1 MSYLYKLT
9 DEFGNTRDQT
19 HWAEGTKHEI
29 AKELRDS
36 TQPLCTRHYYHA
48 YENPLV
54 AVFMNPVHAN
64 FRNSILW
71 RATGWVSKRDGQ
83 LKCGCFTLR
92 TLQQIPLPVLTTNQR
107 VRVSIQCT
115 LKRSQT
121 ESFKL
126 WAKNWLSG
134 IDRAADAANA
144 AYAANATYAA
154 YAACAAADAANAA
167 CAAHATYAAYAAN
180 AACAA
185 HAANATN
192 AACAAYAANAAN
204 AACAAANA
212 AHAAIA
218 ANVAPFN
225 LIAVIKRALR
235 EEPANS

>member
-167 CAAHATYAAYAAN
+167 N

-185 HAANATN
+185 H
-192 AACAAYAANAAN
+192 AAN

>member
-54 AVFMNPVHAN
+54 AVFMNPVHAD

-134 IDRAADAANA
+134 IDRAANAANA

-154 YAACAAADAANAA
+154 YAACAAAAAD
-167 CAAHATYAAYAAN
+167 

-185 HAANATN
+185 HAANA
-192 AACAAYAANAAN
+192 ANAAD

>member
-54 AVFMNPVHAN
+54 AVFMNPIHAN
-64 FRNSILW
+64 FQNSILW

-154 YAACAAADAANAA
+154 YAACAAADAADAANAA
-167 CAAHATYAAYAAN
+167 YAADAANAAN

>member
-54 AVFMNPVHAN
+54 AVFMNPIHAN
-64 FRNSILW
+64 FQNSILW

-154 YAACAAADAANAA
+154 YAACAAAAAD
-167 CAAHATYAAYAAN
+167 

-185 HAANATN
+185 HAANA
-192 AACAAYAANAAN
+192 ANAAD